1 MKHIYTYG
9 GTPAQRHLTV
19 SCLIKNKAAGK
30 RMTQVT
36 AFDAEEAAAAAE
48 QQIDTLT
55 VDCGTIE
62 SIRTAAPHI
71 FITAAQYMR
80 QYVTEDEALG
90 GAIDTMAKGAD
101 AIYSPRGLSTI
112 ERIAREGISVQGHTG
127 LFPARATQFGGLRTV
142 GKTAEEALSLLQ
154 DFRRLEEAGAYSA
167 EVECVAEEALAE
179 IKKHS
184 NLVMVTIGAGT
195 SGDIILSYMSDL
207 CGDTEN
213 PPRHAKAFG
222 DVGTI
227 RKQLAAE
234 RLKALGGYRGAVM
247 DGSFPDAATS
257 VAMPKPE
264 LEKLKESLAKLQP
277 VHQ

>member
-9 GTPAQRHLTV
+9 GKIAQRHLTV
-19 SCLIKNKAAGK
+19 GCLIRHKAEGK
-30 RMTQVT
+30 KLTQVT
-36 AFDAEEAAAAAE
+36 AFDAQEAAAAAE
-48 QQIDTLT
+48 QKIDTLT
-55 VDCGTIE
+55 IDTGMIE
-62 SIRTAAPHI
+62 DIRAAAPHI

-101 AIYSPRGLSTI
+101 AIYSPRGLKTI

-142 GKTAEEALSLLQ
+142 GKTAEEALSLLE
-154 DFRRLEEAGAYSA
+154 DFRRLEEAGAYSC
-167 EVECVAEEALAE
+167 EVECVAEDALAE
-179 IKKHS
+179 ITKHS
-184 NLVMVTIGAGT
+184 NLVTVTIGAGS

-207 CGDTEN
+207 CGDNPN

-227 RKQLAAE
+227 RKQLVAE
-234 RLKALGGYRGAVM
+234 RARALEGYRAAVM
-247 DGSFPDAATS
+247 DGSFPDLATS
-257 VAMPKPE
+257 ISMVPNE
-264 LEKLKESLAKLQP
+264 LEKLKEGLDKRTP

>member
-1 MKHIYTYG
+1 MKHIYTYAG
-9 GTPAQRHLTV
+9 RPAQRHLTV
-19 SCLIKNKAAGK
+19 GCLFDNKAAGK

-36 AFDAEEAAAAAE
+36 AFDAEEAAAAAAQE
-48 QQIDTLT
+48 IDTLT
-55 VDCGTIE
+55 IDCGSIE
-62 SIRTAAPHI
+62 DIRAAAPHI

-90 GAIDTMAKGAD
+90 GAIDTMSKGAD
-101 AIYSPRGLSTI
+101 AIYSPRGLATI

-142 GKTAEEALSLLQ
+142 GKTATEALNLLQ

-167 EVECVAEEALAE
+167 EVECVADDALAA
-179 IKKHS
+179 IKKHT
-184 NLVMVTIGAGT
+184 NLILVTIGAGS

-222 DVGTI
+222 DVGSI

-234 RLKALGGYRGAVM
+234 RSKALAGYRAAVM

-257 VAMPKPE
+257 ISMPSTE
-264 LEKLKESLAKLQP
+264 LERLKEGLDKLQP

>member
-9 GTPAQRHLTV
+9 GQQAQRHLTV
-19 SCLIKNKAAGK
+19 GCLIKNKAAGI

-36 AFDAEEAAAAAE
+36 AFDGDEAAAAAE
-48 QQIDTLT
+48 QGIDSLT
-55 VDCGTIE
+55 IDCGMIE
-62 SIRTAAPHI
+62 EVRAAAPHI
-71 FITAAQYMR
+71 FVTAAQYMR

-142 GKTAEEALSLLQ
+142 GKTADEALALLQ
-154 DFRRLEEAGAYSA
+154 DFRRLEEAGAYSC

-184 NLVMVTIGAGT
+184 NLVTVTIGAGT

-207 CGDTEN
+207 CGDNEH

-222 DVGTI
+222 DVLSI
-227 RKQLAAE
+227 RKQLVAE
-234 RLKALGGYRGAVM
+234 RSKALAGYRAAVM

-257 VAMPKPE
+257 VSMPAVE
-264 LEKLKESLAKLQP
+264 LEKLKEGLDKLQP

>member
-1 MKHIYTYG
+1 MKNIYTYG
-9 GTPAQRHLTV
+9 GQPAQRHLTV
-19 SCLIKNKAAGK
+19 ACLLKNKADGK

-36 AFDAEEAAAAAE
+36 AFDAEEAAAAAT
-48 QQIDTLT
+48 QDIDTLT
-55 VDCGTIE
+55 IDCHTVAA
-62 SIRTAAPHI
+62 IRAAAPHI
-71 FITAAQYMR
+71 FITAAQTMR

-90 GAIDTMAKGAD
+90 GAIDTMVKGAD
-101 AIYSPRGLSTI
+101 AIYSPRGLGTI

-127 LFPARATQFGGLRTV
+127 LFPARSTQFGGLRTI
-142 GKTAEEALSLLQ
+142 GKTAEEALSLMQ
-154 DFRRLEEAGAYSA
+154 DFRRLEEAGAYCC

-184 NLVMVTIGAGT
+184 KLLTVTIGAGS

-207 CGDTEN
+207 CGDTIN

-222 DVGTI
+222 DLRSI
-227 RKQLAAE
+227 REQLEQE
-234 RLKALGGYRGAVM
+234 RLKALAGYRAAVM

-257 VAMPKPE
+257 VSMPAVE
-264 LEKLKESLAKLQP
+264 LEKLKEGLDKLQP

>member
-1 MKHIYTYG
+1 MKRIFTYG
-9 GTPAQRHLTV
+9 GQPAERQLTV
-19 SCLIKNKAAGK
+19 GCLFANKAQGK

-36 AFDAEEAAAAAE
+36 AFDAAEAAAAAE
-48 QQIDTLT
+48 QQIDMLT
-55 VDCGTIE
+55 IEGNMIE
-62 SIRTAAPHI
+62 SIRAAAPHI
-71 FITAAQYMR
+71 FITAQQYMR

-90 GAIDTMAKGAD
+90 GAIDLMTKGAD

-127 LFPARATQFGGLRTV
+127 LFPARATQFGGLRSV

-167 EVECVAEEALAE
+167 EVECVAEDALAE

-184 NLVMVTIGAGT
+184 KLILVTIGAG
-195 SGDIILSYMSDL
+195 SAGDVILSYMSDL
-207 CGDTEN
+207 SGDTDN

-227 RKQLAAE
+227 RKQLSAE
-234 RLKALGGYRGAVM
+234 RAKALAGYRAAVI
-247 DGSFPDAATS
+247 DGSFPDAASS
-257 VAMPKPE
+257 VFMPPHE
-264 LEKLKESLAKLQP
+264 LNKLKEGLDKLQP

>member
-9 GTPAQRHLTV
+9 GQPAQRHLTV
-19 SCLIKNKAAGK
+19 DCLFKNKVAGK

-36 AFDAEEAAAAAE
+36 AFDAEEAAAAAA
-48 QQIDTLT
+48 QNIDTLT
-55 VDCGTIE
+55 IDCGTIGE
-62 SIRTAAPHI
+62 IRAAAPHI

-90 GAIDTMAKGAD
+90 GAIDTMANGAD

-127 LFPARATQFGGLRTV
+127 LFPARSTQFGGLRTI

-154 DFRRLEEAGAYSA
+154 DFRRLEDAGAYSA

-184 NLVMVTIGAGT
+184 KLILVTIGAGT
-195 SGDIILSYMSDL
+195 SGDIILSYLSDL

-222 DVGTI
+222 DVRSI

-234 RLKALGGYRGAVM
+234 RSKALAGYRSAVM

-257 VAMPKPE
+257 VSMPPSE
-264 LEKLKESLAKLQP
+264 LEKLKEGLDKLQP

>member
-9 GTPAQRHLTV
+9 GQPAQRHLTV
-19 SCLIKNKAAGK
+19 DCLFKNKVAGK

-36 AFDAEEAAAAAE
+36 AFDAEEAAAAAA
-48 QQIDTLT
+48 QNIDTLT
-55 VDCGTIE
+55 IDCGTIGE
-62 SIRTAAPHI
+62 IRAAAPHI

-90 GAIDTMAKGAD
+90 GAIDTMANGAD

-127 LFPARATQFGGLRTV
+127 LFPARSTQFGGLRTI

-154 DFRRLEEAGAYSA
+154 DFRRLEDAGAYSA
-167 EVECVAEEALAE
+167 EVECVAEEALTE

-184 NLVMVTIGAGT
+184 KLILVTIGAGT
-195 SGDIILSYMSDL
+195 SGDIILSYLSDL

-222 DVGTI
+222 DVRSI

-234 RLKALGGYRGAVM
+234 RSKALAGYRSAVM

-257 VAMPKPE
+257 VSMPPSE
-264 LEKLKESLAKLQP
+264 LEKLKEGLDKLQP

>member
-9 GTPAQRHLTV
+9 GQPAQRHLTV
-19 SCLIKNKAAGK
+19 ACLLKNKDDGK

-36 AFDAEEAAAAAE
+36 AFDAEEAAAAASQE
-48 QQIDTLT
+48 LDTLT
-55 VDCGTIE
+55 IDCHTIE
-62 SIRTAAPHI
+62 EIRAVAPHI

-101 AIYSPRGLSTI
+101 AIYSPRGLTTI

-127 LFPARATQFGGLRTV
+127 LFPARSTQMGGLRTI
-142 GKTAEEALSLLQ
+142 GKTADEALSLMQ
-154 DFRRLEEAGAYSA
+154 DFRRLEEAGAYCC
-167 EVECVAEEALAE
+167 EVECVATEALAE

-184 NLVMVTIGAGT
+184 SLLTVTIGAG
-195 SGDIILSYMSDL
+195 SHGDIILSYMSDL

-222 DVGTI
+222 DLKSI
-227 RKQLAAE
+227 RKQLANE
-234 RLKALGGYRGAVM
+234 RLKALARYRTAVM
-247 DGSFPDAATS
+247 DRSFPDDSNS
-257 VAMPKPE
+257 VSMPADE
-264 LEKLKESLAKLQP
+264 LEKLKEGLDKMQP